1 MQDIKVNGKE
11 LAIEFEWASQGH
23 RLTAMEWDGDDWV
36 TLPNYNGVLCIM
48 STHFESLCG
57 LASELFDEAVW
68 AEEMAQQLGIEM
80 RFYDDDD
87 DN

>member
-23 RLTAMEWDGDDWV
+23 RLTVMEWDGDNWE
-36 TLPNYNGVLCIM
+36 TLPNYRGVLCIM
-48 STHFESLCG
+48 STQFESLCG
-57 LASELFDEAVW
+57 VASDLFEEAVW

-80 RFYDDDD
+80 RFYDEEED
-87 DN
+87 